1 MSLPIESTPTEAR
14 DFLDKSISAGDL
26 LIYPVR
32 RGSQMWLNKLR
43 VEAVRE
49 TAKGRAVSGSNDA
62 GRRVTVHNLQN
73 CVVAGSK

>member
-1 MSLPIESTPTEAR
+1 MSLPTESTATKAR
-14 DFLDKSISAGDL
+14 DFLDKPITAGDL
-26 LIYPVR
+26 LVYPVR

-62 GRRVTVHNLQN
+62 GRRVTVHNLKN
-73 CVVAGSK
+73 CIVVK